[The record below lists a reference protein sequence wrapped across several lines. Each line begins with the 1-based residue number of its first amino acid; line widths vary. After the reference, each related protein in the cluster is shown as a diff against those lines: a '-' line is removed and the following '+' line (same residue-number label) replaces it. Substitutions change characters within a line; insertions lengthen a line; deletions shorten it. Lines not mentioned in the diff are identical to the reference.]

1 MAVSKLFP
9 AGFGWQY
16 SSGIAEDT
24 FGLEANDYGF
34 FLVTGLGDFCGVF
47 AGHFSYY
54 LGKKILYDRSIVV
67 GEQAHVAL
75 WLAAAAFASGGMWQ
89 PFVNFFQACSGE
101 GNHFNTHLM
110 ATMVG
115 CGTMFYTG
123 LRVGRYFLSPVLTGI
138 PACDYNNLRADAQ
151 LSVAIG
157 GATACFVGTDVSYGD
172 GNWLRPLVGVEDSF
186 GTIHGCVLAGTSTA
200 LGFTTVQIAENIV
213 RAASTTEARPAVLEL
228 GPTPPHVPPPLFP
241 PPRSLTIHTAC
252 WSICVRARSSG
263 LPDGHMLGGL
273 IAAAVGVGCSV
284 CSLRCKSITIW
295 GVYNSSNRGFPFL
308 IRLLFHAHGV

>member
-34 FLVTGLGDFCGVF
+34 FIVTGLGDFCGVF

-54 LGKKILYDRSIVV
+54 LAKKILYDRSIVV

-110 ATMVG
+110 ATMAC

-213 RAASTTEARPAVLEL
+213 RAEPTAAARSAVSPSFAASVADKFAV
-228 GPTPPHVPPPLFP
+228 
-241 PPRSLTIHTAC
+241 
-252 WSICVRARSSG
+252 CVHARSSG

-273 IAAAVGVGCSV
+273 IAATVGVGCSV
-284 CSLRCKSITIW
+284 CSLRCETISI
-295 GVYNSSNRGFPFL
+295 
-308 IRLLFHAHGV
+308 

>member
-1 MAVSKLFP
+1 MLLRALTPALRARCATVAQVAVSKLFP

-16 SSGIAEDT
+16 SSGIAENT

-34 FLVTGLGDFCGVF
+34 FLVTGLGDFCGVA

-110 ATMVG
+110 ATMAC

-172 GNWLRPLVGVEDSF
+172 GNWLRPLVGVEESF

-213 RAASTTEARPAVLEL
+213 RAASTAVARPAVL
-228 GPTPPHVPPPLFP
+228 GPSPPPPLFV
-241 PPRSLTIHTAC
+241 T
-252 WSICVRARSSG
+252 
-263 LPDGHMLGGL
+263 LG
-273 IAAAVGVGCSV
+273 
-284 CSLRCKSITIW
+284 R
-295 GVYNSSNRGFPFL
+295 
-308 IRLLFHAHGV
+308 